1 MHKQLNT
8 KDKILTASRLYFN
21 QHGFGSPTL
30 YEISQ
35 EMGISRGNL
44 TYYFK
49 NKEALLEALVQ
60 QMWQEYQAGQ
70 IKATQFPSWN
80 IIKKSIRVLHE
91 LQEAYAFIFFDQQ
104 IFQQPTVQEILQK
117 IESDSIKTQ
126 MFMFSFSIQIGNMN
140 KEPAPGIYHT
150 ICKAIWMSAF
160 YWLATKTHDQ
170 QRAGNWDD
178 VMWTLLYPH
187 FTQKGRDAFHERFGK
202 AYANAFGIPLD
213 TFEKDV
219 VDF

>member
-1 MHKQLNT
+1 MNT
-8 KDKILTASRLYFN
+8 KDKILTTSRLYFN
-21 QHGFGSPTL
+21 QQGYGSPTL
-30 YEISQ
+30 YELSQ
-35 EMGISRGNL
+35 EIGISRGNL

-49 NKEALLEALVQ
+49 TKEELLEALVQ

-104 IFQQPTVQEILQK
+104 IFQQPSVQEILQK

-126 MFMFSFSIQIGNMN
+126 MSMFSFSIQIGNMK
-140 KEPAPGIYHT
+140 KEPTPGNYHN

-160 YWLATKTHDQ
+160 YWQVSKKYQPERT
-170 QRAGNWDD
+170 GNWEDI
-178 VMWTLLYPH
+178 MWSLLYPH
-187 FTQKGRDAFHERFGK
+187 FTQKGRDAFVARFGS
-202 AYANAFGIPLD
+202 AYVTSLGIPLE